1 MTTKIELSEIQIT
14 PIKPRNGLL
23 AFCSF
28 VINDSFYVGSVA
40 IYSLLNGSGYRLAYP
55 EKILPNG
62 IKIDC
67 FHPINREA
75 AGAIEGPIIAAF
87 EKLIEKGIAKGSA

>member
-1 MTTKIELSEIQIT
+1 MTTKIELSEIQII

-40 IYSLLNGSGYRLAYP
+40 IYSILNGGGYRLAYP

-62 IKIDC
+62 AKIDC

-75 AGAIEGPIIAAF
+75 ARAIEEPVVAALHA
-87 EKLIEKGIAKGSA
+87 LIQKRGAEC